1 MVRRYALIGGTRH
14 IHLRLRVRRI
24 HRDEHRRTKLRHAR
38 TRDCQA
44 ERRKHCQ
51 EFAPLHGNLLGLF
64 KNGSASG
71 RHPQPDTLT
80 QWPSNAGMRA
90 VANETPNQHSGRA
103 NLFQEGFGS
112 GSGDSSTSRAVCL
125 DDSGSGRDTSADD
138 VELESTAAEA
148 PPAASP
154 DPVSSRAASTS
165 TSKST
170 SRRAASPS
178 GSSSG
183 LYPATTIAARFG

>member
-14 IHLRLRVRRI
+14 IHLRLRVRCIR
-24 HRDEHRRTKLRHAR
+24 RDEHRRTKLRHAR
-38 TRDCQA
+38 TRQRQA
-44 ERRKHCQ
+44 ERRNHCQ
-51 EFAPLHGNLLGLF
+51 EFAPLHGNLLGRF

-90 VANETPNQHSGRA
+90 VANETANQRDGRA

-112 GSGDSSTSRAVCL
+112 GSGGPWTSRAVSL
-125 DDSGSGRDTSADD
+125 DDSGSGRDTSTDD
-138 VELESTAAEA
+138 VEPESAAAKA

-154 DPVSSRAASTS
+154 DAVSSRAASTS
-165 TSKST
+165 ASKST
-170 SRRAASPS
+170 SRRAASPL

-183 LYPATTIAARFG
+183 L

>member
-24 HRDEHRRTKLRHAR
+24 HRDEHRRTKLRHAG
-38 TRDCQA
+38 TRNCQA

-51 EFAPLHGNLLGLF
+51 EFAPLHGNLLGRF

-80 QWPSNAGMRA
+80 QWPSNARMRA
-90 VANETPNQHSGRA
+90 VANETENRRNGRA
-103 NLFQEGFGS
+103 NFFQEGFGS
-112 GSGDSSTSRAVCL
+112 RSGDSWTSRAVCL
-125 DDSGSGRDTSADD
+125 DDSGSGRDTSVDD
-138 VELESTAAEA
+138 IEPESAAAEA

-154 DPVSSRAASTS
+154 DTVSSRAASTS
-165 TSKST
+165 ASKST
-170 SRRAASPS
+170 NLRAALPS
-178 GSSSG
+178 GPSSG
-183 LYPATTIAARFG
+183 LYPATTMAARFG